1 MLRRLN
7 AKQLK
12 SLCDD
17 SKERMP
23 LAEREEWLGGR
34 LARQANYA
42 YRHAPAVKKIF
53 DDAGVSPRHIKR
65 IKDLERLPVTTK
77 DQLVKL
83 QQASPPFGGFLAV
96 PLNSLGR
103 IYVSPGP
110 IYDAWGE
117 ERIRCAVRGFVR
129 MGLPKPGDVVIVS
142 TMYHMVPAG
151 LFLTDALDVLGCTVV
166 PAGIGQTELQVKLLH
181 DLKATAICSFP
192 SFTMSILKKAEE
204 MGYNVR
210 KDFNLK
216 YTTGGGERH
225 IQVLRKVFE
234 EQYGLVVADG
244 YATADVGSV
253 AWDCGLGQGYHFD
266 DAECVIEIVDP
277 QTGKQVKP
285 GEDGEV
291 VVTLFSKVYP
301 LVRFGTGDLA
311 SYTNETCSCGRTAPR
326 IPKIIGMI
334 GEHIRVKGMF
344 VHMKE
349 LDEAFSKLPQVLK
362 YQIVLKLDGHKDQ
375 ITLNIE
381 TEPAVDRKALSAAI
395 NQRTQEVFKLRMDAI
410 EFLPKGK
417 LPEEHKRVLD
427 TRWA

>member
-1 MLRRLN
+1 MLRRMN
-7 AKQLK
+7 PKQLK
-12 SLCDD
+12 SLYDD

-34 LARQANYA
+34 LAKQAGYA

-53 DDAGVSPRHIKR
+53 DDAGVSPRHIRR
-65 IKDLERLPVTTK
+65 INDLEKLPVTTK

-83 QQASPPFGGFLAV
+83 QQAKPPFGGFLAV

-117 ERIRCAVRGFVR
+117 ERIRAAVRGFVR
-129 MGLPKPGDVVIVS
+129 MGLPKPGDVVMVS
-142 TMYHMVPAG
+142 TAYHMVPAG
-151 LFLTDALDVLGCTVV
+151 LFMTDALDVLGCTVV

-204 MGYNVR
+204 MGYNVK

-253 AWDCGLGQGYHFD
+253 AWDCGLGVGYHYD

-285 GEDGEV
+285 GEEGEI

-301 LVRFGTGDLA
+301 LLRFGTGDLA
-311 SYTNETCSCGRTAPR
+311 TYTNETCACGRTAPR

-349 LDEAFSKLPQVLK
+349 LDEAFSKLPEVLK
-362 YQIVLKLDGHKDQ
+362 YQLILKLDGHKDQ
-375 ITLNIE
+375 ITLNAE
-381 TEPAVDRKALSAAI
+381 TEPGVDRKSLSAAI
-395 NQRTQEVFKLRMDAI
+395 SQRTQEVFKLRMDTV
-410 EFLPKGK
+410 EFLPKGT
-417 LPEEHKRVLD
+417 LPQDYKKVLD
-427 TRWA
+427 TRWS